1 MAEIPSGISRF
12 LERNQVQVFQ
22 GEKSGE
28 GFAEVFMPTETHS
41 PSPGQPAI
49 ELQNIRDKDP
59 KDIISG
65 EALHFMGGSNASNQP
80 FHPQFHALKQEFIG
94 HMTERQMQVAQGKL
108 DMFKKQGK
116 TGTNFQDAGSFI
128 YNVFS
133 DELIRGGIFPQ
144 LMLKKKEQEAFE
156 RGDPFSPEQ
165 KAILEQMKNI
175 VHDRVR

>member
-49 ELQNIRDKDP
+49 ELQNVRDKDP

-65 EALHFMGGSNASNQP
+65 EALHLWEEAMPLINHFIHSFMP
-80 FHPQFHALKQEFIG
+80 
-94 HMTERQMQVAQGKL
+94 
-108 DMFKKQGK
+108 
-116 TGTNFQDAGSFI
+116 
-128 YNVFS
+128 
-133 DELIRGGIFPQ
+133 
-144 LMLKKKEQEAFE
+144 
-156 RGDPFSPEQ
+156 
-165 KAILEQMKNI
+165 
-175 VHDRVR
+175 